1 MRKKLSLLLVALM
14 AVVTGTWA
22 DNPKVTYALA
32 EGATFTSGQSVDVKD
47 GEKLVATIT
56 YGEEGD
62 GYADFKAAT
71 KNSSV
76 EGFTAFTEGNGVN
89 GNKAGG
95 TFYTIVPKFDGTI
108 EVAVVL
114 NKDKAFYIQKDGT
127 ALDGYNGMTV
137 GEKYYGTYSF
147 PVVAGSS
154 YKVYCSGSKLGF
166 YGFNFEYIGSWKDYT
181 FTNFNFNA
189 AEISGSNNKADV
201 GDITDKTGDFVAT
214 DQETGIKL
222 TVTKSAGDT
231 PNRFWKTNSGIQ
243 LRVYGGTMTFEAAE
257 GSKVKGIKFDNSKWN
272 AENTADVG
280 TLDAGK
286 WTGEAQ
292 KVVITIKGNTQ
303 INNITV
309 RGDAKVAYA
318 VYADNILTFKYDK
331 NMPVENAWEIG
342 KNKNQNPGWRWYDIK
357 AVAFD
362 DSFAEARPDS
372 CYYWFA
378 NGNIKE
384 IIGWANF
391 NTSEVKTMEG
401 MFSGAYN
408 LESINLSYFDTKN
421 VENMANMFRNCYA
434 LKSLDLSK
442 FNTEKVTNMNQMFCN
457 MDAITSLDL
466 SSFNTAKITN
476 MSNLFYGC
484 EKLESIK
491 LGEKFTTGIVSN
503 MSQMFADCKSL
514 KALDL
519 SGFDTR
525 NVTQMEAMFRGCES
539 LETLNVSSFNTVS
552 LGWSSSRMFEGCAK
566 LKTLDL
572 SGFTGAG
579 DMSHM
584 FEGCA
589 ALESVN
595 LSGITRNPSSLNS
608 MFKDCAALTKL
619 DLSSINTSEVQNFG
633 HMFAN
638 CTKLAELNIDNF
650 IIDYN
655 YFSSYGES
663 IYVVDEKDDD
673 GNVTAWHY
681 EYSIGLN
688 YMFKNCA
695 ALTALNLMNMNTSNS
710 SVLYDNMISMFEG
723 CAKLATIDV
732 TNQFVCYNNDNNMF
746 KGCVALPDFN
756 KGDNEGVIGGN
767 GIEPYCNVYGVVA
780 NLWINAGKFITF
792 YTDQAVKVKGE
803 TGKIYTITGI
813 TDTEVVVKEL
823 AVAAAKTP
831 LLIENNSE
839 NDAEIIL
846 LKALKS
852 EKATEV
858 TKYPGFEGTLNG
870 KEMPGSSDDLDY
882 YILGNNNYFVK
893 IAEGANGWINPNRC
907 WLEIEKANVA
917 AAPQLEIVEATAGFT
932 GITTMKANGQKAEI
946 YDLQGRKVGNAQKG
960 MYIMNG
966 KKVVIK

>member
-71 KNSSV
+71 NNSSV

-114 NKDKAFYIQKDGT
+114 NANKAFYIEKDGT

-137 GEKYYGTYSF
+137 GSKYYGTYSF

-189 AEISGSNNKADV
+189 AEFSGSNNNADV
-201 GDITDKTGDFVAT
+201 GDITEKTGDFVAT

-222 TVTKSAGDT
+222 TVTNNGEGT
-231 PNRFWKTNSGIQ
+231 PNRFWKSGSGIQ

-318 VYADNILTFKYDK
+318 VLADNILTFKYDK
-331 NMPVENAWEIG
+331 NMPVENAWEIN
-342 KNKNQNPGWRWYDIK
+342 KNKNQNPGWNNYYYTT
-357 AVAFD
+357 VAFD

-372 CYYWFA
+372 CYRWFA
-378 NGNIKE
+378 KYSLNN

-408 LESINLSYFDTKN
+408 LESINLSNFDTKN

-442 FNTEKVTNMNQMFCN
+442 FNTEKVTNMDQMFCN
-457 MDAITSLDL
+457 MEAITSLDL

-476 MSNLFYGC
+476 MNNLFSNC

-491 LGEKFTTGIVSN
+491 FGEKFTTAVVTN
-503 MSQMFADCKSL
+503 MSYMFADCKSL

-525 NVTQMEAMFRGCES
+525 NVTSMNQMFSGCES
-539 LETLNVSSFNTVS
+539 LETLDVSSFKSVS
-552 LGWSSSRMFEGCAK
+552 MANNWNGVSSMFRNCAK
-566 LKTLDL
+566 LKKLDL
-572 SGFTGAG
+572 SGFTKVRG
-579 DMSHM
+579 DVSHM
-584 FEGCA
+584 FDGCA
-589 ALESVN
+589 SLAEIDLSN
-595 LSGITRNPSSLNS
+595 LNTEDVYYMSS
-608 MFKDCAALTKL
+608 MFKGCSSLTKL
-619 DLSSINTSEVQNFG
+619 DLSNFVTYSVNNMG
-633 HMFAN
+633 HMFAD
-638 CTKLAELNIDNF
+638 CSKLAELNIDNF
-650 IIDYN
+650 TVDN
-655 YFSSYGES
+655 LSNGSSEW
-663 IYVVDEKDDD
+663 IEVVDETDDD
-673 GNVTAWHY
+673 GNPTVWHN
-681 EYSIGLN
+681 EQSMGLN

-695 ALTALNLMNMNTSNS
+695 ALTKLNLMNMNTNER
-710 SVLYDNMISMFEG
+710 YAAYNYMISMFEG

-732 TNQFVCYNNDNNMF
+732 TDKFICNNGTDMF
-746 KGCVALPDFN
+746 KGCVALPDFDEN
-756 KGDNEGVIGGN
+756 VTDWN
-767 GIEPYCNVYGVVA
+767 GIEPYCNIHAIVDE
-780 NLWINAGKFITF
+780 LWINAGEFITYF
-792 YTDQAVKVKGE
+792 TDQAVKVKGE

-882 YILGNNNYFVK
+882 YILGNNNYFVRV
-893 IAEGANGWINPNRC
+893 AEGAEGYINANRC

-917 AAPQLEIVEATAGFT
+917 AAPQLEIVEGTAGFT
-932 GITTMKANGQKAEI
+932 GINTMKANGQKAEI

-960 MYIMNG
+960 LYIING